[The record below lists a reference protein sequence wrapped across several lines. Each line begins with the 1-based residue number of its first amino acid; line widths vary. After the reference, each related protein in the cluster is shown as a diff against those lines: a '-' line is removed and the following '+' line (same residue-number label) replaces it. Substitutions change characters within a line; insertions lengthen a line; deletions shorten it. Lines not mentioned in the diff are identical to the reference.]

1 MATIGSVSKHLR
13 PRQLKANID
22 IEKQTS
28 IDSSVNPPD
37 TKAVGR
43 GRLRTDTFAA
53 SVVILLVVTLVQ
65 RSVGFGRGILLGRWL
80 SPEELGQWDL
90 TYSFLLLAAP
100 LAVLGVPGS
109 FGRYAEHYRQKN
121 QLRTFLKRSILWTG
135 VCCVIATLLI
145 AWGARSFSQVIFN
158 SPEHIELTVGIAY
171 CLAAIILHHTLTA
184 LLTAMRLYR
193 VVSAMT
199 FAQSLL
205 FAIVALGL
213 VWHRPTNGSVLIGY
227 GLGCLVSSL
236 GALAWAWPGL
246 KQMEQPQESLPHN
259 HFWSKLLRFAFF
271 VWIANLLSHVFTITD
286 RWMLLHYSGMS
297 PEEAWDTIG
306 QYHSSRLVPLLLVSF
321 ADLLG
326 GLLLP
331 HLSSDWEAGRQEAVS
346 NRLNLTLKL
355 TTLGMLGFGVAVLL
369 FEPFLF
375 GVLLEGKYEEGSA
388 VLPWTMIGCI
398 WFSLYTIAQ
407 NYLWCAEKTKLAIVP
422 LIWGVVAN
430 ILLNLLL
437 LPPLGLYGAVLATAA
452 ATVVCFIA
460 TLLLNNRNGMHVD
473 AGTWLAVALPAALGL
488 GLTAACCAL
497 LGLMLAILMTSWII
511 GHEERQELLSF
522 FQKALEKLQN
532 PKSPLPATH

>member
-1 MATIGSVSKHLR
+1 M
-13 PRQLKANID
+13 Q
-22 IEKQTS
+22 
-28 IDSSVNPPD
+28 
-37 TKAVGR
+37 
-43 GRLRTDTFAA
+43 RT
-53 SVVILLVVTLVQ
+53 
-65 RSVGFGRGILLGRWL
+65 VGFGRGILFGRWL

-109 FGRYAEHYRQKN
+109 FGRYAEHYRQKT
-121 QLRTFLKRSILWTG
+121 QLRTFLKRSVLWTG
-135 VCCVIATLLI
+135 ICCVIATLLI
-145 AWGARSFSQVIFN
+145 AWGARFFSEIIFN
-158 SPEHIELTVGIAY
+158 TSEHVELTVGIAY

-213 VWHRPTNGSVLIGY
+213 VWYWPTNASVLIGY
-227 GLGCLVSSL
+227 GLACLVSSL

-246 KQMEQPQESLPHN
+246 KQIEQPHESLPHN
-259 HFWSKLLRFAFF
+259 HFWPKLLRFAFF
-271 VWIANLLSHVFTITD
+271 VWIANLLSHLFTIID
-286 RWMLLHYSGMS
+286 RSMLLHYSGMS
-297 PEEAWDTIG
+297 PEDAWDTIG
-306 QYHSSRLVPLLLVSF
+306 QYHSSRIVPLLLVSF

-331 HLSSDWEAGRQEAVS
+331 HLSADWEAGRKQAVS
-346 NRLNLTLKL
+346 QRLNLTLKL
-355 TTLGMLGFGVAVLL
+355 TSLGMLCFGVAVLI

-388 VLPWTMIGCI
+388 VLPWTLVGCI

-422 LIWGVVAN
+422 LLWGVAAN
-430 ILLNLLL
+430 VLLNLLL

-460 TLLLNNRNGMHVD
+460 TLLLNSRNEMHVD
-473 AGTWLAVALPAALGL
+473 SGTWLAFALPTVLGL
-488 GLTAACCAL
+488 GLSPALITL
-497 LGLMLAILMTSWII
+497 LGVVIVMFATNWII
-511 GHEERQELLSF
+511 GQDERRELTAFLQTSL
-522 FQKALEKLQN
+522 AKLQR
-532 PKSPLPATH
+532 PKRTAPIAH

>member
-1 MATIGSVSKHLR
+1 M
-13 PRQLKANID
+13 
-22 IEKQTS
+22 
-28 IDSSVNPPD
+28 NPPD
-37 TKAVGR
+37 AKTKGQ

-53 SVVILLVVTLVQ
+53 SVIILLAVTLVQ
-65 RSVGFGRGILLGRWL
+65 RTVGFGRGILLGRWL

-109 FGRYAEHYRQKN
+109 FGRYAEHYRQKS
-121 QLRTFLKRSILWTG
+121 QLRTFLKRSVLWTG

-145 AWGARSFSQVIFN
+145 AWGARFFSEIIFN
-158 SPEHIELTVGIAY
+158 TPQHVELTVGIAY

-205 FAIVALGL
+205 FAIVALAL
-213 VWHRPTNGSVLIGY
+213 VWHWPTNASVLIGY
-227 GLGCLVSSL
+227 GLACLVSSL

-246 KQMEQPQESLPHN
+246 QQIEQPQESLPHH

-297 PEEAWDTIG
+297 PENAWDTIG
-306 QYHSSRLVPLLLVSF
+306 QYHSSRIVPLLLVSF

-331 HLSSDWEAGRQEAVS
+331 HLSADWEAGRKAAVS

-355 TTLGMLGFGVAVLL
+355 TALGMLCFGVAVLL

-375 GVLLEGKYEEGSA
+375 GVLLEGKYEMGSL
-388 VLPWTMIGCI
+388 VLPWTMVGCI

-407 NYLWCAEKTKLAIVP
+407 NYLWCAEKTRLAIVP
-422 LIWGVVAN
+422 LIWGVAAN

-452 ATVVCFIA
+452 ATLVCFIA
-460 TLLLNNRNGMHVD
+460 TLLLNNRNGMQVD
-473 AGTWLAVALPAALGL
+473 SGTWLAVALPATLGL
-488 GLTAACCAL
+488 GLTIACFTLIAVILAML
-497 LGLMLAILMTSWII
+497 LTSWII
-511 GHEERQELLSF
+511 GREEREELLSF
-522 FQKALEKLQN
+522 MQKALEKLQS
-532 PKSPLPATH
+532 PKSPSPATP